1 VPALAAAAAPRGGA
15 EQQPLPLPARSPL
28 WYGRKSAARTT
39 PEARARAAGAGAG
52 RGGAGRGVVTR
63 SAGGRLDGAPGRA
76 AAEGAR
82 RWSMDDSGPAQFA
95 ELDASVDSGALVLG
109 RCTVV
114 RVERHSPAKPGGSPA
129 AADAVPAVLRAT
141 VQRVCSQSLDLSG
154 ARASLAD
161 ISNALAGGASPLAL
175 GPRAYAR
182 SVARRGSVPSPPS
195 TQ

>member
-1 VPALAAAAAPRGGA
+1 
-15 EQQPLPLPARSPL
+15 
-28 WYGRKSAARTT
+28 
-39 PEARARAAGAGAG
+39 
-52 RGGAGRGVVTR
+52 
-63 SAGGRLDGAPGRA
+63 
-76 AAEGAR
+76 
-82 RWSMDDSGPAQFA
+82 MDDSGPAQFS

-114 RVERHSPAKPGGSPA
+114 RVERHSPAKPGSSPA

-154 ARASLAD
+154 ARASLTD

-182 SVARRGSVPSPPS
+182 AVARRGSVPSPPS